1 MNNKVKTLKW
11 NKKILKIGRRNKT
24 DKRETHHRGCCCCC
38 CVLYYIWSF
47 SFSSIRCCGALA
59 LLKI

>member
-1 MNNKVKTLKW
+1 LVE
-11 NKKILKIGRRNKT
+11 
-24 DKRETHHRGCCCCC
+24 ETKQTKGKPITAAAAAVV